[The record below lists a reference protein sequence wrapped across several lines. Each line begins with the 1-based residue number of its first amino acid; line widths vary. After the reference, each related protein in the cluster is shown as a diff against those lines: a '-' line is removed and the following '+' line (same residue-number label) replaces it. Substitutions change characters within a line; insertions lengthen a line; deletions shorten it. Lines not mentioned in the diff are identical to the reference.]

1 MDNVKFFLSGM
12 SFGVSVSALITAIVA
27 GTSGNLL
34 TATVVMTALA
44 FVGVGVAFL
53 VTKTEGDPV

>member
-12 SFGVSVSALITAIVA
+12 SFGVAVSALTTAIVA

-53 VTKTEGDPV
+53 VTRTEDDPV

>member
-1 MDNVKFFLSGM
+1 MSSIRFFLSGM

-27 GTSGNLL
+27 GTSGSLL
-34 TATVVMTALA
+34 TAVVVMTALA

-53 VTKTEGDPV
+53 VTKTEDDPV